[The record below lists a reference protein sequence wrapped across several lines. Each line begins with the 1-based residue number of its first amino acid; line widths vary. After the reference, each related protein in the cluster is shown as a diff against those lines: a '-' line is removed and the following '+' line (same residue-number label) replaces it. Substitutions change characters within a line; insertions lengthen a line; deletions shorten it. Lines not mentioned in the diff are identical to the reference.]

1 LTDRGFSRANGIHSA
16 TRNQAYTAVR
26 LNQRGIRLQE
36 ESEAELQL
44 AEKLQTIQK
53 SKTAV
58 KG

>member
-1 LTDRGFSRANGIHSA
+1 M
-16 TRNQAYTAVR
+16 AVR
-26 LNQRGIRLQE
+26 LNQHGTRLQE

-53 SKTAV
+53 SKRAV